1 MPRIGK
7 QRERMRCDAPCGL
20 CDDVNQVQ
28 RDPEGKGP
36 AIRGRGMGVVMA
48 ERAVGMVMARM
59 SILLIMVM
67 AVPMTVIMMGGM
79 IMPMTM
85 TGFVVM
91 LVAHWRALS
100 SVCVPAMLRHGTRTF
115 SGWGHAARMGHP
127 H

>member
-1 MPRIGK
+1 M
-7 QRERMRCDAPCGL
+7 
-20 CDDVNQVQ
+20 
-28 RDPEGKGP
+28 
-36 AIRGRGMGVVMA
+36 GMVMA

-79 IMPMTM
+79 IMPMTMTM